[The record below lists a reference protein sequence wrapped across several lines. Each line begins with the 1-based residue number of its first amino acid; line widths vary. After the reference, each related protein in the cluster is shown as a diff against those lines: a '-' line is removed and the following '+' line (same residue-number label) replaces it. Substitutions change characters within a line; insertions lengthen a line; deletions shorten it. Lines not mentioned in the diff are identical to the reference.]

1 MIGDLWCSF
10 LRLRIWGLPVT
21 HAIREGWE
29 VRGLQLRTDKDL
41 LPPLIAFEE
50 AAGQTQVGFQ
60 GRSDAQVRMQPVVFL
75 RHGPKAPGQLGNVQ
89 MKGGSCVQAHEP
101 PNQLVVACSVQ
112 DHPPQATRFP

>member
-41 LPPLIAFEE
+41 LPPTYSF
-50 AAGQTQVGFQ
+50 
-60 GRSDAQVRMQPVVFL
+60 
-75 RHGPKAPGQLGNVQ
+75 
-89 MKGGSCVQAHEP
+89 
-101 PNQLVVACSVQ
+101 
-112 DHPPQATRFP
+112 